1 MSDTRLVTAEE
12 LERFPDD
19 DYRYEL
25 VEGRLIRMSPV
36 NFDHG
41 RVVMRLGFLL
51 SRHLEQHPVGVIG
64 TEIGFK
70 LASNPDTVRG
80 PDIAFLKNE
89 RVPSRGTRGFFTGAP
104 DLVIEVLSP
113 EDRPGEM
120 RQKIDGYLARG
131 VSSRRHRRSRRQ
143 DRNDVSTGNRCRRI
157 GIGGRCSRPE
167 RGHPRLPLPTARN
180 LRIVALGFTPARTW
194 NTILSCPRRSQIGSS
209 RWRRP

>member
-89 RVPSRGTRGFFTGAP
+89 RVPSRGKRGFFTGAP

-120 RQKIDGYLARG
+120 RHKIDGYLSRG
-131 VSSRRHRRSRRQ
+131 VPLVVIV
-143 DRNDVSTGNRCRRI
+143 DPDDKTATMF
-157 GIGGRCSRPE
+157 RP
-167 RGHPRLPLPTARN
+167 GTAA
-180 LRIVALGFTPARTW
+180 VALASEDDVLDLSEVIPGFRCQLRE
-194 NTILSCPRRSQIGSS
+194 IFE
-209 RWRRP
+209 